1 MANVEDGSGN
11 KRAASFDLNLV
22 PFIDLMSV
30 MITFL
35 LITAVWTQVSMIKLG
50 SSLYGKQNTDENA
63 PPPPR
68 ADVPLRLDVKETGFR
83 LVVGN
88 PLKGKSDKFII
99 DKVNGEYDKD
109 SLLEKLTQ
117 VKQAYPE
124 KVDAVI
130 TVEEQLKYDFLI
142 QGMDLL
148 LKSGFPAIS
157 VATGGAE

>member
-1 MANVEDGSGN
+1 MAQVSDGGSGN
-11 KRAASFDLNLV
+11 KRASSFDLNLV

-30 MITFL
+30 LITFL

-50 SSLYGKQNTDENA
+50 SSIYGKQNTEETP

-68 ADVPLRLDVKETGFR
+68 PDVPFRLDVKESGFR
-83 LVVGN
+83 VLI
-88 PLKGKSDKFII
+88 GKQKYNI
-99 DKVNGEYDKD
+99 DKVNGEYDKVE
-109 SLLEKLTQ
+109 LKKKLDDI
-117 VKQAYPE
+117 KHAYPD

-130 TVEEQLKYDFLI
+130 TVEEQLKYDYLI

-148 LKSGFPAIS
+148 LQAGFPAVS

>member
-1 MANVEDGSGN
+1 MAQVSDGG
-11 KRAASFDLNLV
+11 KGKKEATFDLNLV

-50 SSLYGKQNTDENA
+50 SSIYGKQNTDETP

-68 ADVPLRLDVKETGFR
+68 ADVPFRLDVKETGFR
-83 LVVGN
+83 VII
-88 PLKGKSDKFII
+88 GKQKYTI
-99 DKVNGEYDKD
+99 DKVNGEYDKEELK
-109 SLLEKLTQ
+109 SKLSDI
-117 VKQAYPE
+117 KQAYPD

-130 TVEEQLKYDFLI
+130 TVEERLKYDLLI

-148 LKSGFPAIS
+148 LQAGFPAVS

>member
-1 MANVEDGSGN
+1 MAQVSDGGN
-11 KRAASFDLNLV
+11 GKKEATFDLNLV

-50 SSLYGKQNTDENA
+50 SSIYGKQNTEEET
-63 PPPPR
+63 PPPR
-68 ADVPLRLDVKETGFR
+68 SDVPFRVDVKEAGYR
-83 LVVGN
+83 III
-88 PLKGKSDKFII
+88 GKQKYTI
-99 DKVNGEYDKD
+99 DKVNGEYNKD
-109 SLLEKLTQ
+109 EILQKFSDI
-117 VKQAYPE
+117 KQAYPD

-142 QGMDLL
+142 QGMDMLL
-148 LKSGFPAIS
+148 QSGFPAVS

>member
-1 MANVEDGSGN
+1 MAQVSDGKSG
-11 KRAASFDLNLV
+11 KSATFDLNLV

-50 SSLYGKQNTDENA
+50 SSIYGKQNTEEET

-68 ADVPLRLDVKETGFR
+68 ADVPFRVDVKETGYR
-83 LVVGN
+83 IVI
-88 PLKGKSDKFII
+88 GKQTYTVDK
-99 DKVNGEYDKD
+99 KNGEYDKEEILKKFSD
-109 SLLEKLTQ
+109 I
-117 VKQAYPE
+117 KQAYPD

-142 QGMDLL
+142 QGMDMLL
-148 LKSGFPAIS
+148 QSGFPAVS